1 MVRAID
7 SCTWRDAMFLERVR
21 PGIAISVILHA
32 FLFLALAYYLAFPP
46 SVKPVPAEQE
56 ETLTVFDPPHASP
69 PAKPPKDPTFKPQKT
84 IELPNVHPDVPPLV
98 LPPVIDFDKGPT
110 KTTTTE
116 TPSAPVITNQRP
128 IQHNDPVY
136 PDRAL
141 DQGRAGYVDF
151 NFTIEPDG
159 SVGDLQLVTET
170 PAGFGF
176 AAAAEKAFAKWRFQ
190 PKLVNGVPV
199 AARARYRV
207 SFQLK

>member
-7 SCTWRDAMFLERVR
+7 SCAWRDGMFLERVR

-32 FLFLALAYYLAFPP
+32 VLFLALAYYLAFPP
-46 SVKPVPAEQE
+46 RVKPMPDEPPDM
-56 ETLTVFDPPHASP
+56 TVIEMPHVTPPP
-69 PAKPPKDPTFKPQKT
+69 KPPTDSTFKPQKT
-84 IELPNVHPDVPPLV
+84 IELPNVHPDVPPIV
-98 LPPVIDFDKGPT
+98 IPAVIDFDKGPA

-116 TPSAPVITNQRP
+116 TPPEPVITNQRP
-128 IQHNDPVY
+128 IQHNDPIY

-141 DQGRAGYVDF
+141 DQNRAGYVDF

-176 AAAAEKAFAKWRFQ
+176 AAAAEKAFAKWRFA

>member
-7 SCTWRDAMFLERVR
+7 SYAWRNAMFLERVR
-21 PGIAISVILHA
+21 PGLAVSVILHA
-32 FLFLALAYYLAFPP
+32 VLFLGLAYYLAFPP
-46 SVKPVPAEQE
+46 TVKPTFNEPPGVI
-56 ETLTVFDPPHASP
+56 TIIDPPRAP
-69 PAKPPKDPTFKPQKT
+69 PPKQPVKSTFQPEKT
-84 IELPNVHPDVPPLV
+84 IEIPNVHPDVPPLV
-98 LPPVIDFDKGPT
+98 IPPVVNFDKGT
-110 KTTTTE
+110 EKTVTTE
-116 TPSAPVITNQRP
+116 TPPEPVITNQRP
-128 IQHNDPVY
+128 IQHNDPIY

-170 PAGFGF
+170 PAGYGF
-176 AAAAEKAFAKWRFQ
+176 AAAAEKAFAKWRFT